1 MNKKSCAALLAL
13 FAIGSPNLVTAQN
26 YDEKFEITDPTFEE
40 RSKQERALE
49 NRRSVEPLIPLPRP
63 SNRKKNKT
71 LKIEDSQNLFDF

>member
-26 YDEKFEITDPTFEE
+26 YDEKFEITDPTFED

-49 NRRSVEPLIPLPRP
+49 NRQSVEPLPNTMP
-63 SNRKKNKT
+63 SNRKKK
-71 LKIEDSQNLFDF
+71 

>member
-1 MNKKSCAALLAL
+1 MNKKSCAALLAF
-13 FAIGSPNLVTAQN
+13 FAIVLPNLVTAQN

-49 NRRSVEPLIPLPRP
+49 NRRSVEPLPNTMP